1 MEDLE
6 SNFDKIYKNNYN
18 KVNRLCLGYSNGDIM
33 LAKDLTQEVF
43 IKVWKNLSSFREES
57 NVSTWIYRITVNT
70 CLIYL
75 RNEKEINTSNKID
88 NLKAIDEFPQ
98 TEDKYLKLKQLYECI
113 NSLNK
118 DNKAIILLELE
129 GVPQKEISEVMG
141 LGHEAIRVRIHRIK
155 NQLTKCVKK

>member
-1 MEDLE
+1 MEGLE

-18 KVNRLCLGYSNGDIM
+18 KVNRLCLGYSNGDMM

-43 IKVWKNLSSFREES
+43 IKIWKNLSSFREES

-75 RNEKEINTSNKID
+75 RNKKEINTSNKID

-129 GVPQKEISEVMG
+129 GVPQKEISEIMG
-141 LGHEAIRVRIHRIK
+141 LGHEAIRVE
-155 NQLTKCVKK
+155 NP